1 VSIAVLF
8 CKMGCCCC
16 KCVNTGEIGLIEKFG
31 RFNRVARAGL
41 TFVMW
46 PLEDVAGLQTLRVQ
60 QLDVLTESKTKD
72 DVTVHVKV
80 AVQYQVIPD
89 KVYDAFYRLTRPEL
103 QIRAYVDDVVRST
116 MPRMTLDTAF
126 EAKEDVAR
134 SVKES
139 LDKVMHEYGY
149 QIMQALVT
157 DLQPDVKVR
166 NAMNEINAA
175 KRQKLAAAEKAEA
188 DKILLVKAA
197 EAESEAKYLS
207 GVGVARQRKAIV
219 DGFKDSVLDFTGG
232 VEGTTPKDIIN
243 MMMVTQYLDMLK
255 DVGQCPTNSTTFVPH
270 SIGGGDTGSQVR
282 DGLMQAATA
291 Q

>member
-1 VSIAVLF
+1 
-8 CKMGCCCC
+8 MGCCCC

-31 RFNRVARAGL
+31 RFNRVARAGF
-41 TFVMW
+41 TFILW
-46 PLEDVAGLQTLRVQ
+46 PIEDIAGLQTLRVQ

-157 DLQPDVKVR
+157 DLQPDSKVR

-175 KRQKLAAAEKAEA
+175 KRNKQAAAERAEA

-232 VEGTTPKDIIN
+232 VDGTTPKDIIN

-270 SIGGGDTGSQVR
+270 SIGGGNTGSQVR

>member
-1 VSIAVLF
+1 
-8 CKMGCCCC
+8 M
-16 KCVNTGEIGLIEKFG
+16 NTGEIGLIEKFG
-31 RFNRVARAGL
+31 RFNRVARAGF

-46 PLEDVAGLQTLRVQ
+46 PLEDIAGLQTLRVQ

-157 DLQPDVKVR
+157 DLQPDIKVR

>member
-1 VSIAVLF
+1 
-8 CKMGCCCC
+8 MGCCCC

-31 RFNRVARAGL
+31 RFNRVARAGF
-41 TFVMW
+41 TFILW
-46 PLEDVAGLQTLRVQ
+46 PMEEIAGLQTLRVQ

-157 DLQPDVKVR
+157 DLQPDSKVR

-175 KRQKLAAAEKAEA
+175 KRNKQAAAERAEA

-232 VEGTTPKDIIN
+232 VDGTTPKDIIN

>member
-1 VSIAVLF
+1 
-8 CKMGCCCC
+8 
-16 KCVNTGEIGLIEKFG
+16 
-31 RFNRVARAGL
+31 
-41 TFVMW
+41 
-46 PLEDVAGLQTLRVQ
+46 
-60 QLDVLTESKTKD
+60 
-72 DVTVHVKV
+72 
-80 AVQYQVIPD
+80 
-89 KVYDAFYRLTRPEL
+89 
-103 QIRAYVDDVVRST
+103 VDDVVRST
-116 MPRMTLDTAF
+116 MPRMDLDTAF

-157 DLQPDVKVR
+157 DLQPDIKVR

-175 KRQKLAAAEKAEA
+175 KRIKQAAAEKAEG

-197 EAESEAKYLS
+197 EAEAESKYLS

-219 DGFKDSVLDFTGG
+219 DGFKDSVLDFTDG
-232 VEGTTPKDIIN
+232 VEGTTPKDIMN

-255 DVGQCPTNSTTFVPH
+255 DVGSCNTNTTTFVPH
-270 SIGGGDTGSQVR
+270 SIGGGDAGSQVR
-282 DGLMQAATA
+282 DGLLQAASS

>member
-1 VSIAVLF
+1 
-8 CKMGCCCC
+8 MGCCCC

>member
-1 VSIAVLF
+1 
-8 CKMGCCCC
+8 MGCCCC

-31 RFNRVARAGL
+31 RFNRVARAGF

-46 PLEDVAGLQTLRVQ
+46 PLEDIAGLQTLRVQ

-157 DLQPDVKVR
+157 DLQPDIKVR

>member
-1 VSIAVLF
+1 
-8 CKMGCCCC
+8 MGCCCC

-31 RFNRVARAGL
+31 RFNRVARAGF

-46 PLEDVAGLQTLRVQ
+46 PLEDIAGLQTLRVQ

>member
-1 VSIAVLF
+1 
-8 CKMGCCCC
+8 
-16 KCVNTGEIGLIEKFG
+16 VNTGEIGLIEKFG
-31 RFNRVARAGL
+31 RFNRVARAGF

-46 PLEDVAGLQTLRVQ
+46 PLEDIAGLQTLRVQ

>member
-1 VSIAVLF
+1 
-8 CKMGCCCC
+8 MGCCCC
-16 KCVNTGEIGLIEKFG
+16 KCVNTGEIGIVESFG

-41 TFVMW
+41 TIIAW
-46 PLEDVAGLQTLRVQ
+46 PMEDVVGLQSLRVQ

-89 KVYDAFYRLTRPEL
+89 KVYDAYYKLTRPEL

-116 MPRMTLDTAF
+116 MPRMSLDTAF

-157 DLQPDVKVR
+157 DLQPDAKVR

-175 KRQKLAAAEKAEA
+175 KRQKQAAAEKAEG

-197 EAESEAKYLS
+197 EAEAESKYLS
-207 GVGVARQRKAIV
+207 GVGVARQRKAII
-219 DGFKDSVLDFTGG
+219 DGFKDSVLDFQGG
-232 VEGTTPKDIIN
+232 VEGTTSKDIIN

-270 SIGGGDTGSQVR
+270 SIGGGNTGAQVR
-282 DGLMQAATA
+282 DGLMQAASA

>member
-1 VSIAVLF
+1 
-8 CKMGCCCC
+8 MGCCCC
-16 KCVNTGEIGLIEKFG
+16 KCVNTGEIGIVESFG

-41 TFVMW
+41 TIIAW
-46 PLEDVAGLQTLRVQ
+46 PMEDVVGLQSLRVQ

-89 KVYDAFYRLTRPEL
+89 KVYDAYYKLTRPEL

-116 MPRMTLDTAF
+116 MPRMSLDTAF

-157 DLQPDVKVR
+157 DLQPDAKVR

-175 KRQKLAAAEKAEA
+175 KRQKQAAAEKAEG

-197 EAESEAKYLS
+197 EAEAESKYLS
-207 GVGVARQRKAIV
+207 GVGVARQRKAII
-219 DGFKDSVLDFTGG
+219 DGFKDSVLDFQGG
-232 VEGTTPKDIIN
+232 VEGTTSKDIIN

-270 SIGGGDTGSQVR
+270 SISGGNTGAQVR
-282 DGLMQAATA
+282 DGLMQAASA

>member
-1 VSIAVLF
+1 
-8 CKMGCCCC
+8 MGCCCC

-31 RFNRVARAGL
+31 RFNRVARAGF
-41 TFVMW
+41 TFILW
-46 PLEDVAGLQTLRVQ
+46 PIEDIAGLQTLRVQ

-157 DLQPDVKVR
+157 DLQPDSKVR

-175 KRQKLAAAEKAEA
+175 KRNKQAAAERAEA

-232 VEGTTPKDIIN
+232 VDGTTPKDIIN

>member
-1 VSIAVLF
+1 
-8 CKMGCCCC
+8 MGCCCC

-31 RFNRVARAGL
+31 RFNRVARAGF
-41 TFVMW
+41 TFILW
-46 PLEDVAGLQTLRVQ
+46 PLEDIAGLQTLRVQ

-157 DLQPDVKVR
+157 DLQPDAKVR

-175 KRQKLAAAEKAEA
+175 KRNKQAAAERAEA

-232 VEGTTPKDIIN
+232 VDGTTPKDIIN